1 MRSSP
6 SVGGDNKRI
15 GRNALS
21 SLLGGRAGHVLLLVN
36 AFMNRGGLNLLSWN
50 LGRLD
55 KLVEDEAMCAKDE
68 LHGWKRPMQGG
79 EEDGTMT
86 TAK

>member
-1 MRSSP
+1 MN
-6 SVGGDNKRI
+6 VF
-15 GRNALS
+15 
-21 SLLGGRAGHVLLLVN
+21 V
-36 AFMNRGGLNLLSWN
+36 NRGGLNLLSWN